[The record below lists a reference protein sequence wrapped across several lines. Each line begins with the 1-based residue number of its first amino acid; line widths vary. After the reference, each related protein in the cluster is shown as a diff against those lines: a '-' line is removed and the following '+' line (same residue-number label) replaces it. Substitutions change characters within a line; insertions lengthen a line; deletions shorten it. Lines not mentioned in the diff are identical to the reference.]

1 MKQATKY
8 TLLLLILSG
17 CTADQTS
24 EILQARADR
33 QAAQWDLQLAREQVE
48 TQTARYGELLRE
60 FSDFQQEHDC
70 RAK

>member
-1 MKQATKY
+1 MKY

-17 CTADQTS
+17 CTADQTA

-33 QAAQWDLQLAREQVE
+33 QAAQWDAQMAREQVE
-48 TQTARYGELLRE
+48 TQTARYGELLAE
-60 FSDFQQEHDC
+60 FSAFQQEHDC